1 MINCEYCKKRI
12 GLIKRLMGKDYQA
25 IVFEG
30 EKNKGKKHFC
40 SSSCAI
46 SFLNENDVIT
56 NDPIRLG
63 LRNYYQENLSMRAL
77 ELLRNCKEGDSIIW
91 DEPNGEVYKIKLEKK
106 YPKGWKPKKER
117 KR

>member
-12 GLIKRLMGKDYQA
+12 GLIRKFIGKDYQA

-30 EKNKGKKHFC
+30 GKNKGKKHFC
-40 SSSCAI
+40 SSGCAI

-63 LRNYYQENLSMRAL
+63 LRNYYQENL
-77 ELLRNCKEGDSIIW
+77 
-91 DEPNGEVYKIKLEKK
+91 KIKKINQ
-106 YPKGWKPKKER
+106 R
-117 KR
+117 KNVFENDL